1 MKIIDFI
8 DFFKLAR
15 FVLPLPQIVR
25 MDRRSHEM
33 DTTLYVGLS
42 DQMALQR
49 RMDII
54 ANNLANMN
62 TTAFK
67 RETVLFQS
75 YMQKMPGTETP
86 ATANVSFVQDYGIV
100 RDVAAGHLQT
110 TGNTFD
116 LALNGD
122 GFFVTRTPQG
132 ASRYTRNGHFSVSAT
147 NQLVSSNGLPVLDK
161 SGQPIN
167 FLPNDTGITFGADG
181 VISTRERGI
190 IGKIQVVQF
199 ANGQDMENVGDT
211 MYSTKQA
218 PIVVSSPII
227 AQGMLEAS
235 NVQPIEEM
243 TNMIA
248 VSRQYQTI
256 ANLLDRQDQLQRQAI
271 SQLPTVQ

>member
-1 MKIIDFI
+1 
-8 DFFKLAR
+8 
-15 FVLPLPQIVR
+15 
-25 MDRRSHEM
+25 M

-75 YMQKMPGTETP
+75 YMEKMPGTETP

-100 RDVAAGHLQT
+100 RDTAAGHLQS

-116 LALNGD
+116 LAINGD

-132 ASRYTRNGHFSVSAT
+132 AMRYTRNGHFSLSPKFE
-147 NQLVSSNGLPVLDK
+147 LISSSGTPVLDA
-161 SGQPIN
+161 SGNPIT
-167 FLPNDTGITFGADG
+167 FTQTDTGITIGADG

-190 IGKIQVVQF
+190 IGKVQVVQF

-211 MYSTKQA
+211 MYSTTQA
-218 PIVVSSPII
+218 PIKVASPSI
-227 AQGMLEAS
+227 AQGMLESS
-235 NVQPIEEM
+235 NVEPIEEM
-243 TNMIA
+243 TNMIT

-271 SQLPTVQ
+271 STLPTVQ

>member
-1 MKIIDFI
+1 
-8 DFFKLAR
+8 
-15 FVLPLPQIVR
+15 
-25 MDRRSHEM
+25 M

-75 YMQKMPGTETP
+75 YVQKMEGTETP
-86 ATANVSFVQDYGIV
+86 ATADVSFVQDYGIV
-100 RDVAAGHLQT
+100 RDVVAGHLQT

-116 LALNGD
+116 LAINDD
-122 GFFVTRTPQG
+122 GYFVTRTAQG
-132 ASRYTRNGHFSVSAT
+132 ETRYTRNGHFSLSSKYE
-147 NQLVSSNGLPVLDK
+147 LVSSSGLPVLDAGG
-161 SGQPIN
+161 SPIS
-167 FLPNDTGITFGADG
+167 FTPTDTGITFGADG
-181 VISTRERGI
+181 VISTRERGVV
-190 IGKIQVVQF
+190 GKVQVVKF
-199 ANGQDMENVGDT
+199 ANAQDMESVGDT
-211 MYSTKQA
+211 MYKTKQTPTTVA
-218 PIVVSSPII
+218 SPSI
-227 AQGMLEAS
+227 AQGMLESS

-243 TNMIA
+243 INMIT

-256 ANLLDRQDQLQRQAI
+256 ANLLDRQDQLQRSAI

>member
-1 MKIIDFI
+1 
-8 DFFKLAR
+8 
-15 FVLPLPQIVR
+15 
-25 MDRRSHEM
+25 M

-62 TTAFK
+62 TTSFK
-67 RETVLFQS
+67 RESVLFQT
-75 YMQKMPGTETP
+75 YVKKMQGTETP
-86 ATANVSFVQDYGIV
+86 ATADVSYVQDYGIV
-100 RDVAAGHLQT
+100 RDVAAGHLQS

-132 ASRYTRNGHFSVSAT
+132 EARYMRNGHFSLSSKYE
-147 NQLVSSNGLPVLDK
+147 LVSSDGLPVLDS
-161 SGQPIN
+161 SGSPIA
-167 FLPNDTGITFGADG
+167 FMPTDTGITFGADG
-181 VISTRERGI
+181 VISTRERGVV
-190 IGKIQVVQF
+190 GKVQVVKF

-211 MYSTKQA
+211 MYRTKQT
-218 PIVVSSPII
+218 PITMTSPNI
-227 AQGMLEAS
+227 AQGMLESS
-235 NVQPIEEM
+235 NVSPIEEM

-271 SQLPTVQ
+271 STLPTVQ